1 MALARLLILIMIVI
15 PLQSMGG
22 LTPGRVY
29 ASEYAAGKSAIIR
42 TMNEGRS
49 DTSEH
54 PGTEGNVSRAG
65 ISGES
70 QTSDQ
75 TDQINASADKT
86 GAAAAEER
94 SGGKVIPDGTGSG
107 SFGETSGTGRSGGGI
122 SENEPSTGEEDRD
135 PGSDRDSEEEE
146 DDEEPS
152 GKKEEITGDRD
163 EEDGA
168 VESGEKDTAKEIS
181 GAGASGEAAEDDDSD
196 EKAGDSAS
204 GRETEERET
213 GGKAGTGDSG
223 SQAGAGDSGS
233 QAGAGDSGSQAGT
246 GDPGSQAG
254 AGDSGRQARTGD
266 SGSQARTGDSGSQA
280 GTGDSGSQAGTGD
293 SGSQA
298 GSNGSD
304 EKAGDRKADE
314 KTGQDA
320 SDVKTRDDESG
331 GKAESGTSED
341 KTGTD
346 AEDEKNAGAA
356 SRESA
361 GENESAF
368 DDMAQNTPEVEEPV
382 EGKEEEKADAG
393 LPDQKKA
400 QTESTSGEDSTG
412 AENGV
417 PAAEENAAAAETA
430 LSSEEEEMTA
440 EEFERAYESVTEGAG
455 GAGDGVSARIVSKQG
470 ELDYESLGIGHETS
484 GCNNHTTPINVK
496 DGDGNDY
503 VGVCVVPNDRGWPK
517 GSVLPN
523 VSRVTDAVMIKLYY
537 YTMLDSYGE
546 NLASSRG
553 FGSAKKTAVAACH
566 EAMSRRYAQL
576 AGIEYERSNLTDS
589 FRSLVSAYMSG
600 ASSKPLP
607 DSDKVLVYISGRT
620 MHDGHWIQ
628 AYVFGRV
635 KEEEPSNIVLS
646 KKCDD
651 PEMLS
656 AFTAYSI
663 STTAG
668 GEPVR
673 FKAFSDKACTKP
685 VPVYQDSAL
694 TKELS
699 SIEVGAN
706 DKSSKI

>member
-1 MALARLLILIMIVI
+1 MTGDREEED
-15 PLQSMGG
+15 GN
-22 LTPGRVY
+22 
-29 ASEYAAGKSAIIR
+29 SE
-42 TMNEGRS
+42 
-49 DTSEH
+49 
-54 PGTEGNVSRAG
+54 
-65 ISGES
+65 
-70 QTSDQ
+70 
-75 TDQINASADKT
+75 
-86 GAAAAEER
+86 
-94 SGGKVIPDGTGSG
+94 SGGKDNAEEI
-107 SFGETSGTGRSGGGI
+107 SGTGG
-122 SENEPSTGEEDRD
+122 
-135 PGSDRDSEEEE
+135 
-146 DDEEPS
+146 
-152 GKKEEITGDRD
+152 
-163 EEDGA
+163 
-168 VESGEKDTAKEIS
+168 
-181 GAGASGEAAEDDDSD
+181 SGEAAEYHDSD
-196 EKAGDSAS
+196 EKARDGAS
-204 GRETEERET
+204 VREAEERET
-213 GGKAGTGDSG
+213 GGKAGTGCSGEAAEDHDSDEK
-223 SQAGAGDSGS
+223 ARDGAS
-233 QAGAGDSGSQAGT
+233 AREAEERGT
-246 GDPGSQAG
+246 GGE
-254 AGDSGRQARTGD
+254 
-266 SGSQARTGDSGSQA
+266 A
-280 GTGDSGSQAGTGD
+280 GTGDSDSQSGTGD

-298 GSNGSD
+298 GSKGSD
-304 EKAGDRKADE
+304 EKAGDRKTDE
-314 KTGQDA
+314 KTGQDE
-320 SDVKTRDDESG
+320 SDGKTGDDESG
-331 GKAESGTSED
+331 GKTGDNESAGKAASGTSED

-356 SRESA
+356 SREST
-361 GENESAF
+361 GEDESAS
-368 DDMAQNTPEVEEPV
+368 DDMAQNTPDMEQPV
-382 EGKEEEKADAG
+382 EGKEEEKADSG

-400 QTESTSGEDSTG
+400 QTESTSREDS
-412 AENGV
+412 AEAESGV
-417 PAAEENAAAAETA
+417 TAAEENAAAAETA
-430 LSSEEEEMTA
+430 STSEEEEMTA

-620 MHDGHWIQ
+620 MHDGHWVQ

-668 GEPVR
+668 GDPVR

-706 DKSSKI
+706 GNSGMWNRSVFYCNAGTFYLKELNVPKGYEPHPEPFGPYTVEV